1 MSFVDDFLRFLE
13 SPEGC
18 ASIEE
23 MIRKEKIIEEVENRW
38 IEKYHNL
45 PENDRK
51 RIIQKVIDKY
61 DSKSYIDKEYSNGCE
76 PRTPLYWLYLSYA
89 EKYGIDVYDEYVKKH
104 PDRFC
109 FTTMLY
115 KSPEGYFVERMDG
128 QGSACHIETQT
139 EFDAWLNGEL
149 NF

>member
-1 MSFVDDFLRFLE
+1 MSVVDDFLKFLE

-23 MIRKEKIIEEVENRW
+23 MIRRDKIIEEVENRW

-45 PENDRK
+45 SEDDRK

-61 DSKSYIDKEYSNGCE
+61 ESKSYIDKEYFFHNCE
-76 PRTPLYWLYLSYA
+76 PRTPFYWIYLSYA
-89 EKYGIDVYDEYVKKH
+89 EKYGIDVYDKYVKKN

-115 KSPEGYFVERMDG
+115 KSPEGYIVERMDG
-128 QGSACHIETQT
+128 QGSVCHIKSED
-139 EFDAWLNGEL
+139 EFDALLNR
-149 NF
+149 